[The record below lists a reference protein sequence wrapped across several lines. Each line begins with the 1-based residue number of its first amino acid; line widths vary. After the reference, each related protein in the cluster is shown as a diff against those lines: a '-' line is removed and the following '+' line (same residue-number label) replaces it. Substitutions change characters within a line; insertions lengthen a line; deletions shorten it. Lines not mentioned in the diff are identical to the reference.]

1 MSSITQTPVLSAPKR
16 VTETVLAIA
25 ERFVT
30 IWSQARAARLLA
42 EEFLSL
48 SDEALMAR
56 GTTREAVVDRIRRV
70 MTDRV

>member
-1 MSSITQTPVLSAPKR
+1 MSSITATPVLSTPKR

-25 ERFVT
+25 GTVVT
-30 IWSQARAARLLA
+30 VWSQARVARLLA
-42 EEFLSL
+42 EEYLSL